1 MKLSSRTHRQP
12 RVARGFS
19 LIEIMIVLAIMLVL
33 AGIVGFAVFGQRDK
47 ADIQATRVQLES
59 FENAMRAFRLDY
71 RRYPTEEEGVAVL
84 WSKETLDPDADQT
97 VWSGYLESPTPR
109 DLWGSEW
116 GYSTESDEFAIDDEE
131 GAAAGPTFDVW
142 SYGPDKEDG
151 TEDDI
156 HLRTSTDEDDEFGGD
171 LLAPEGP

>member
-1 MKLSSRTHRQP
+1 MRNPTRTRRQP
-12 RVARGFS
+12 RVARAFS

-59 FENAMRAFRLDY
+59 FESAMRAFRLDY
-71 RRYPTEEEGVAVL
+71 RRYPTEEEGVAAL
-84 WSKETLDPDADQT
+84 WSKETLDPEADAT
-97 VWSGYLESPTPR
+97 VWSGYIETPVAR

-116 GYSTESDEFAIDDEE
+116 GYSTESDEFAIDDEDTP
-131 GAAAGPTFDVW
+131 AGPTFDIW
-142 SYGPDKEDG
+142 SFGPDKEDG

-156 HLRTSTDEDDEFGGD
+156 HLRASSGDEDEFGGD
-171 LLAPEGP
+171 LLSPSGP